1 MPKKKSKD
9 NKESKKAGSLKV
21 PEFGNTRTLQ
31 EQIQIQK
38 QIDYIIDHFNYEKV
52 HKAMTAV
59 EWKWLLPGK
68 EESSIPEISDLRGT
82 SRYLLSKVATS
93 PERVWSSGGF
103 IAERYED
110 GSLSLLFYIDQIF
123 DYVNED

>member
-9 NKESKKAGSLKV
+9 NKKSKKAGSLKV
-21 PEFGNTRTLQ
+21 PEFGNNHTLQ
-31 EQIQIQK
+31 EHIKIQE
-38 QIDYIIDHFNYEKV
+38 QIDYIIDHFKYDKV
-52 HKAMTAV
+52 HKAMTV
-59 EWKWLLPGK
+59 LEWKWLLPGK
-68 EESSIPEISDLRGT
+68 EEPGIPKISDLRGT

-93 PERVWSSGGF
+93 PERVWSTGGF

-110 GSLSLLFYIDQIF
+110 GSLSLLFYIDQVF